1 MYGRTPVAPC
11 PRSNNHREIVTK
23 QGRGP
28 ARPQDHSP
36 LSLKCRSRSYALR
49 RISPINT
56 PMADP
61 HAQVES
67 WQGWT
72 INKGFSKLIIS
83 DL

>member
-11 PRSNNHREIVTK
+11 PRSNNHRETVTK
-23 QGRGP
+23 QVRGSWAGP
-28 ARPQDHSP
+28 APTQDHSP
-36 LSLKCRSRSYALR
+36 LALKCER
-49 RISPINT
+49 RTPINT